1 MSQQHYSR
9 LCRMVMLTYTLC
21 YSEKI
26 QIWKN
31 QKGDKD
37 ATSLFQVT
45 KVDPAD
51 VCTVLLK
58 NNVNI
63 NEKVETGAT
72 SLVVHEDHA
81 NISTVL
87 LESNA
92 NTSENMKN
100 NATTLFQAAHQ
111 GHADIYLVLLENN
124 PNIKEV

>member
-1 MSQQHYSR
+1 MQNGHADVYAMLLRKNPNLKKSKRGQRCNITISSYTSR
-9 LCRMVMLTYTLC
+9 SC
-21 YSEKI
+21 
-26 QIWKN
+26 
-31 QKGDKD
+31 
-37 ATSLFQVT
+37 
-45 KVDPAD
+45 D

-63 NEKVETGAT
+63 NEKLETGAT

-87 LESNA
+87 LENNA

-111 GHADIYLVLLENN
+111 GHADICLVLLENN